1 MLQAA
6 PPYNGLFKKYF
17 IFWAF
22 PSVGSPKGWKRLW
35 PYASKIEDAMGVIP
49 MELASKQVYDRTS
62 DGSFIVRIGTKML
75 RTPLVFVM
83 FVLAFYSANAQ
94 AEDRRSVEKL
104 IQGCRYE
111 ALRPA
116 PVQDSEWSEAFQC
129 RDAIAES
136 VRVGPIQPKM
146 LSSCVPETLSP
157 HIIAKAVV
165 DFLEQH
171 PERYHERFDIRSAAA
186 LHSAWPCP

>member
-1 MLQAA
+1 MEPPAA
-6 PPYNGLFKKYF
+6 RGCEISEVFG
-17 IFWAF
+17 IF
-22 PSVGSPKGWKRLW
+22 
-35 PYASKIEDAMGVIP
+35 P
-49 MELASKQVYDRTS
+49 MELAKKRVYDHLS
-62 DGSFIVRIGTKML
+62 DGLFIPWIGTKML
-75 RTPLVFVM
+75 RLPLVFVT
-83 FVLAFYSANAQ
+83 FLLALYSAGAQ

-146 LSSCVPETLSP
+146 LSSCVPETISP

-171 PERYHERFDIRSAAA
+171 PERFRERFDIRSAAA